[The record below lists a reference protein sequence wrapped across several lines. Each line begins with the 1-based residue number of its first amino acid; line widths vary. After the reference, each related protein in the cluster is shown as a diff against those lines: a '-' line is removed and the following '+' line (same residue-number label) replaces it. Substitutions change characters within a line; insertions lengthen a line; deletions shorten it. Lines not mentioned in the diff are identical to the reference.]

1 MGFKTVFSRYEYKY
15 IITKEQKQR
24 ILTAMEPYM
33 KGDQYGKSTIR
44 NIYLDTP
51 DYLLI
56 RRSIEK
62 PIYKEK
68 LRIRSYIQADA
79 TSTVFVELKKK
90 FKSVVY
96 KRRLALPQNQ
106 AMDWMLHGTPPA
118 SQSQIYKELEY
129 ARKLYTP
136 LQPTIFLS
144 YEREAFFGKENP
156 DFRITFDENILFRT
170 QDLSLAQPVGGQ
182 KILEED
188 KIVMEIKCAGG
199 IPLWMVQLLSAEK
212 LYKTSFSKY
221 GTAYREYMFPSIG
234 WQNSNLPTKQK
245 ENCYDFSTTVQR
257 TV

>member
-1 MGFKTVFSRYEYKY
+1 MLGFKTVFSRYEYKY
-15 IITKEQKQR
+15 IITSEQKQR
-24 ILTAMEPYM
+24 ILQAMEPYM
-33 KGDQYGKSTIR
+33 QGDKYGKSTIR

-68 LRIRSYIQADA
+68 LRIRSYTTADD

-90 FKSVVY
+90 FKKVVY

-106 AMDWMLHGTPPA
+106 AMEWLTTGTPPEN
-118 SQSQIYKELEY
+118 QCQIYRELEY
-129 ARKLYTP
+129 ARQLYTP
-136 LQPTIFLS
+136 LQPSVFLS

-170 QDLSLAQPVGGQ
+170 HNLSLTQPVGGQ
-182 KILEED
+182 RILEQD
-188 KIVMEIKCAGG
+188 KIIMEIKCAGG
-199 IPLWMVQLLSAEK
+199 IPLWMVHTLSAEK

-221 GTAYREYMFPSIG
+221 GTAYREYIFPSL
-234 WQNSNLPTKQK
+234 QQQK
-245 ENCYDFSTTVQR
+245 ENSYDFSTTV
-257 TV
+257 

>member
-1 MGFKTVFSRYEYKY
+1 MD
-15 IITKEQKQR
+15 
-24 ILTAMEPYM
+24 PYM

-68 LRIRSYIQADA
+68 LRIRSYTQADE
-79 TSTVFVELKKK
+79 TSIVFAELKKK
-90 FKSVVY
+90 VNSVVY

-106 AMDWMLHGTPPA
+106 AMDWISRGIPPDT
-118 SQSQIYKELEY
+118 QSQIYNELEY
-129 ARKLYTP
+129 ARKLYP
-136 LQPTIFLS
+136 SLQPSVFLS

-156 DFRITFDENILFRT
+156 DFRITFDENIRFRT

-182 KILEED
+182 TILEKD
-188 KIVMEIKCAGG
+188 KIIMEIKCAGG
-199 IPLWMVQLLSAEK
+199 IPLWMVQLLSTEK

-221 GTAYREYMFPSIG
+221 GTVYRDYIFPTL
-234 WQNSNLPTKQK
+234 QQK
-245 ENCYDFSTTVQR
+245 ETIYDCSTTVSR